1 VSESRRPYPGVLT
14 DAEWALTAPLLP
26 ASEANA
32 TDGLWSH
39 RLVAEATLFV
49 AQGGFGRR
57 MLPRAFPPRSAAFT
71 RLRLPPRRSAAPRA
85 HGAR

>member
-39 RLVAEATLFV
+39 RLVAEELLV
-49 AQGGFGRR
+49 DGDG
-57 MLPRAFPPRSAAFT
+57 
-71 RLRLPPRRSAAPRA
+71 
-85 HGAR
+85 